1 MCPQQILARPRT
13 PRCSLPRVRRQR
25 GESASAYHLH
35 TSEENTHLS
44 KTTKK
49 KPRKIQTHHT
59 AGVQKEAPLP
69 AAPRWARR
77 CPARSSSHPHHESP
91 ACPALPGPPG
101 SLRSLPGPLH
111 PPGSYPGPPCSQSR
125 CGRRHLRGPGAP
137 EAAPRR
143 PAPGLPQVRRR
154 REGTGG
160 DPGEIPEDPGGARI
174 PLRAPL
180 PACGH
185 PCGLPSLPGA
195 AGLASFP
202 VSSLSPSPLPLRRGT
217 REGRGA
223 SPGAFQSR
231 GVPLASVRVL
241 GAACSVP
248 GEPASRLGAAF
259 RSLRSGHLAY

>member
-25 GESASAYHLH
+25 GESASAYHFH

-44 KTTKK
+44 KPTKK
-49 KPRKIQTHHT
+49 KTRKIQTHHT
-59 AGVQKEAPLP
+59 TGIQKEAPLP

-111 PPGSYPGPPCSQSR
+111 PPGSYPDPPCSQSR

-160 DPGEIPEDPGGARI
+160 VPERSRRIPEGLGSLSA
-174 PLRAPL
+174 
-180 PACGH
+180 
-185 PCGLPSLPGA
+185 LPSLPAGTPA
-195 AGLASFP
+195 ASPPCRALPALL
-202 VSSLSPSPLPLRRGT
+202 LSPSLPSALRRY
-217 REGRGA
+217 RFAVVLGRVVEPPRVLFRA
-223 SPGAFQSR
+223 R

-241 GAACSVP
+241 GAGCSVP

-259 RSLRSGHLAY
+259 GLLRSGHLAY